1 MLYDASGNRED
12 IRNDSEIYGSV
23 PSSGAPRTLRAA
35 GESGLSG
42 GRAADADASV
52 MAVE

>member
-23 PSSGAPRTLRAA
+23 PSSGAPRTRRAA
-35 GESGLSG
+35 GESGLSA

>member
-23 PSSGAPRTLRAA
+23 PSSGAPRSNRTD
-35 GESGLSG
+35 
-42 GRAADADASV
+42 GRGRLVGRADADASV